1 MSINTP
7 EPMVRIGGHP
17 ILRILVSF
25 PIACFCGAL
34 VTDIAYAWTADM
46 MWANFSAWLLAAG
59 MFMGVLAAIVGF
71 VHLLAHRRARSLR
84 TVFVLFIGSV
94 AVLALAGFNN
104 LVHSRDAWTSV
115 VPLGLA
121 ISAITVV
128 VMLITIWLGSGSVY
142 RPVVGVQYSGVR
154 Q

>member
-1 MSINTP
+1 MNINTP

-34 VTDIAYAWTADM
+34 VTDMAYAWTADM
-46 MWANFSAWLLAAG
+46 MWADFSAWLLAVG
-59 MFMGVLAAIVGF
+59 VIMGVLAATAGLVD
-71 VHLLAHRRARSLR
+71 VVANRRARSLR
-84 TVFVLFIGSV
+84 TIFVLFIGSLV
-94 AVLALAGFNN
+94 VLALAALNN

-121 ISAITVV
+121 ISAVTVV
-128 VMLITIWLGSGSVY
+128 VVLITVWLGSGSVY